1 MRCDNTR
8 LIENLISFSSMLML
22 SINVDLEFI
31 FSLVTL
37 FVVCLNWSPALICYI
52 HLNWTYARNFH
63 AKPFLFSIV
72 FFSHKESIYQK
83 SYQTLT
89 IHHSV
94 SEFECVKCEMIFFN
108 LFMFDTTYFTAFFL
122 SLFFQYLWNCFVS
135 NENTWWQIYT

>member
-72 FFSHKESIYQK
+72 FFFTQRINLSKELSNLNNTPFRFRVWMCKVWNDIFQSIYVWHN
-83 SYQTLT
+83 LL
-89 IHHSV
+89 HS
-94 SEFECVKCEMIFFN
+94 FFS
-108 LFMFDTTYFTAFFL
+108 F
-122 SLFFQYLWNCFVS
+122 SLFPISLKLFC
-135 NENTWWQIYT
+135 E